1 MALSARIPE
10 HGAHEHV
17 RPPRRLD
24 VYLISGDDAF
34 LIEAGPAFSDR
45 FRTRSIDNAAALPD
59 SSEDKNW
66 FVVLD
71 ATAEPD
77 ARAAVIGLEQRI
89 GTRPIIVVVSDG
101 DTTDW
106 RFALAHGT
114 VVDAVPRQE
123 LQQPRFAAA
132 LTKAEGQM
140 QEAPAFIPAGL
151 SSKRTPPR
159 RLTLIVAGVVALAVL
174 AWLWIHH
181 GSGVT
186 PTSTPDTVA
195 AAQVSTS
202 AAAPGVTATAKAL
215 SVTELLSA
223 ARVAFANQKTVLPRA
238 DAAAR
243 GDSALELYTQVLSQD
258 PGNDEALDGIQRI
271 WAVGRAR
278 IQTDVGSGKME
289 EAAQL
294 LAAFKATPLDPR
306 ELSEVEAGLATARP
320 HWLATRTQESIA
332 AGDLAAAEQLLAQL
346 VATGADSAAAL
357 ELRHALDARKTDAQ
371 LAAMARNVTAALDA
385 GALLEP
391 ASDNA
396 STRLQAMRQVSRT
409 STVTLNAQ
417 RDVQT
422 ALLSNAQEATQ
433 KGQFELAQRL
443 IAASTEL
450 GPMAG
455 TAEAKRTLQA
465 AMDASAQRAAAAAAA
480 ASAKLAASSIAPSA
494 PITPPADEFI
504 AAKPTRPLDAVYP
517 LAAADANTPGYAVV
531 EFMLQRNGQASG
543 AHVIESNP
551 PKTFDASAL
560 AAVAHGRFD
569 ASRLVS
575 DLPQRARIKV
585 SYTPSAKAANSNPP
599 IAPAVAKPATPPAA
613 AADFITAKPAW
624 PLDVIYP
631 KTAAEGKIQGYV
643 IIEFMLQHDGRAAQ
657 AHVVDS
663 TPAQIFDANALSAVS
678 RGRFDTSSLVNG
690 QAQRARIK
698 LEFKASP

>member
-1 MALSARIPE
+1 
-10 HGAHEHV
+10 
-17 RPPRRLD
+17 
-24 VYLISGDDAF
+24 
-34 LIEAGPAFSDR
+34 
-45 FRTRSIDNAAALPD
+45 
-59 SSEDKNW
+59 
-66 FVVLD
+66 
-71 ATAEPD
+71 
-77 ARAAVIGLEQRI
+77 
-89 GTRPIIVVVSDG
+89 
-101 DTTDW
+101 
-106 RFALAHGT
+106 
-114 VVDAVPRQE
+114 
-123 LQQPRFAAA
+123 
-132 LTKAEGQM
+132 
-140 QEAPAFIPAGL
+140 
-151 SSKRTPPR
+151 
-159 RLTLIVAGVVALAVL
+159 
-174 AWLWIHH
+174 
-181 GSGVT
+181 
-186 PTSTPDTVA
+186 
-195 AAQVSTS
+195 
-202 AAAPGVTATAKAL
+202 
-215 SVTELLSA
+215 
-223 ARVAFANQKTVLPRA
+223 
-238 DAAAR
+238 
-243 GDSALELYTQVLSQD
+243 
-258 PGNDEALDGIQRI
+258 
-271 WAVGRAR
+271 
-278 IQTDVGSGKME
+278 
-289 EAAQL
+289 
-294 LAAFKATPLDPR
+294 
-306 ELSEVEAGLATARP
+306 
-320 HWLATRTQESIA
+320 
-332 AGDLAAAEQLLAQL
+332 
-346 VATGADSAAAL
+346 
-357 ELRHALDARKTDAQ
+357 
-371 LAAMARNVTAALDA
+371 
-385 GALLEP
+385 
-391 ASDNA
+391 
-396 STRLQAMRQVSRT
+396 
-409 STVTLNAQ
+409 
-417 RDVQT
+417 
-422 ALLSNAQEATQ
+422 
-433 KGQFELAQRL
+433 
-443 IAASTEL
+443 
-450 GPMAG
+450 MAG